1 MGIRIL
7 GVTVAVIVVIVGLL
21 SALVGGGVLL
31 PILLTPLVTA
41 VVVLLTYRR
50 VPMVARGYRLRYE
63 AVDHE
68 AFAKLVE
75 HTWVA
80 LEAGPRGL
88 TIYLPTTLS
97 TERSKRILK
106 RVFERATV
114 KPLEGVVTPQRQ
126 GQMVSAGV
134 LDDAIREGQGTVRVH
149 FVYGPFGPVCWQE
162 GGWMPAGLGRG
173 GITPGHFV
181 PDGDASPLLMP
192 RSPLLDVAEGGRPTH
207 GYVVGEAVE
216 RGQSVEAMGDEAPQQ
231 RRPEDVKVPGGAWVV
246 CGASPAWLGTRIEQH
261 VERDG
266 LFVVSPHR
274 ELLGLADRFAF
285 SVFDPARASEAVHLP
300 LMTTEEVALL
310 QREPWKGVLWL
321 SWLFEALG
329 NKRISDDAATLIA
342 ALLAVKPK
350 GALWVGEMTNVL
362 APKAVEMALNSDWAH
377 LADRV
382 GQRTVERLAA
392 LGESA
397 DRFTL
402 TGEVNALRQMLSKVM
417 ASPATGALWK
427 HEEGDYRMD
436 RLWIVGSPEDRIGMA
451 MLEWWLRKRLWFGS
465 PGASVHVH
473 GIDRLWPAAASRA
486 WLEWAISEDT
496 ADLVLE
502 VNEGWDDGSAGF
514 LLRNSTAQV
523 FFAPGADV
531 AWKGDVF
538 SHWGLR
544 LPAGEIA
551 ALPDGVGVVGWRNG
565 EGHGI
570 RVFEARRNG
579 KETKR

>member
-7 GVTVAVIVVIVGLL
+7 GVTVAIIVIIVGLL
-21 SALVGGGVLL
+21 SALVGGGILL

-41 VVVLLTYRR
+41 VVVLLLYRR
-50 VPMVARGYRLRYE
+50 IPMVARGYRLRYE
-63 AVDHE
+63 AVDHD

-88 TIYLPTTLS
+88 TIYLPPTLS

-126 GQMVSAGV
+126 GQMVSPSTLV
-134 LDDAIREGQGTVRVH
+134 NAIRDGQGVVRVH

-173 GITPGHFV
+173 GITPGNFV
-181 PDGDASPLLMP
+181 PHGDASPLLMP
-192 RSPLLDVAEGGRPTH
+192 RSPLLDVDEGEPSAH
-207 GYVVGEAVE
+207 GYVVGRAIEQ
-216 RGQSVEAMGDEAPQQ
+216 GQSVEATGDEAPQPQ
-231 RRPEDVKVPGGAWVV
+231 RPEGVRVPGGAWVA
-246 CGASPAWLGTRIEQH
+246 CGASPAWLGTRIEQQA
-261 VERDG
+261 ERDE

-274 ELLGLADRFAF
+274 ELLSLADRLAF
-285 SVFDPARASEAVHLP
+285 SMFDPARTSEAVHLP
-300 LMTTEEVALL
+300 LMTTKEVALL

-321 SWLFEALG
+321 SWFFEALG
-329 NKRISDDAATLIA
+329 NKRLSDDAAMLIA
-342 ALLAVKPK
+342 ALLVVKPK
-350 GALWVGEMTNVL
+350 GALWVSEMMNVL
-362 APKAVEMALNSDWAH
+362 SPRAIEMALNLDWAH

-382 GQRTVERLAA
+382 GQRTVDRLAA
-392 LGESA
+392 LGESD

-402 TGEVNALRQMLSKVM
+402 MGEVNALRQMLSRVLT
-417 ASPATGALWK
+417 SPATGALWK
-427 HEEGDYRMD
+427 REEGDHRTD
-436 RLWIVGSPEDRIGMA
+436 RLWVVGDPEDRTGMA
-451 MLEWWLRKRLWFGS
+451 MLEWWLRKRLWFGLS
-465 PGASVHVH
+465 SASVHVH
-473 GIDRLWPAAASRA
+473 AVDQLWPAQASKA
-486 WLEWAISEDT
+486 WLEWAVSEDK

-502 VNEGWDDGSAGF
+502 VNEGWDDESVSF
-514 LLRNSTAQV
+514 FLRNSTAQV
-523 FFAPGADV
+523 FFASGADV

-538 SHWGLR
+538 SHWGLS

-565 EGHGI
+565 QGRSI
-570 RVFEARRNG
+570 RIFEVEKKQGDAGR
-579 KETKR
+579 